1 MQNDKYFEFI
11 SILCGIIYEIEINI
25 LYNNSSIIYSYKW
38 GNSGERFKNLYFL
51 KEILFLK
58 IGLKFKYIL

>member
-25 LYNNSSIIYSYKW
+25 LYNNSSITYSYKW
-38 GNSGERFKNLYFL
+38 GNSGERFKNLYF
-51 KEILFLK
+51 
-58 IGLKFKYIL
+58 